1 MSAIQSNTES
11 WNGHSLSEV
20 EEHIKSR
27 LNGESFYF
35 VNGTSSQ
42 AGNSSSNKYLS
53 TKWEA
58 SVPGVTS
65 AFDGLKL
72 AYRINT
78 NTGVTTGGVVLSIDG
93 ENYYPVVMNKN
104 SIVTTNYPVGST
116 ILVVFNSTQTATAYL
131 TSNTQTTVTGC
142 WQIME
147 YNTNTDTIGYS
158 IRTSKSTRP
167 ATNQIGRYRILFSS
181 KDDCH
186 WVPANTT
193 STTNATSA
201 RAVNQEPIN
210 PFGEIVYY
218 GSSNIV
224 AANANPSTSYQ
235 WQQYDVTLGYS
246 FNTTG
251 EALTLTHP
259 GSVYVK
265 CTPQTDGS
273 AIIDSTTPIVQ
284 SLPDTEDGK
293 IYIYLGRAY
302 SATAIE
308 LVIHHPV
315 YCYRNGGI
323 RIWTGE

>member
-1 MSAIQSNTES
+1 MSSIQTNIES
-11 WNGHSLSEV
+11 WDGHDLSEV

-27 LNGESFYF
+27 LNTEAFYF
-35 VNGTSSQ
+35 ANGTSSH
-42 AGNSSSNKYLS
+42 AGVSTSGKYLS

-58 SVPGVTS
+58 SVPGITS

-78 NTGVTTGGVVLSIDG
+78 NTGVSTGGVVLSVDN

-104 SIVTTNYPVGST
+104 SIVTTNYPVGAT

-158 IRTSKSTRP
+158 IRTNKSTRP
-167 ATNQIGRYRILFSS
+167 LTDKTVRYRILFSS

-186 WVPANTT
+186 WVPANTST
-193 STTNATSA
+193 STNATSA
-201 RAVNQEPIN
+201 RAVNQTPIN

-218 GSSNIV
+218 GTTS
-224 AANANPSTSYQ
+224 ALEANASPSTSYQ

-251 EALTLTHP
+251 AALTLTFP

-265 CTPQTDGS
+265 CTPQSDGS

-284 SLPDTEDGK
+284 SLPNTEDGK

-308 LVIHHPV
+308 LINHHPV
-315 YCYRNGGI
+315 YYYKNGGV
-323 RIWTGE
+323 RLWTGE